1 MSRQVD
7 LWSVFQSLISVLPS
21 SDLAHTCIFQD
32 FASEGLR
39 TLMIAYRELDNTF
52 FQTWIKKHSEACL
65 TLEDRERKLNLVYEE
80 AERDLMVSMQKTGGE
95 TVGMAARR
103 LQGFRE

>member
-1 MSRQVD
+1 MFCCPGRLA
-7 LWSVFQSLISVLPS
+7 LWSAFQSLF

-39 TLMIAYRELDNTF
+39 TLMVAYRELDNTF

-80 AERDLMVSMQKTGGE
+80 AERDLMVSIKKLE
-95 TVGMAARR
+95 TD
-103 LQGFRE
+103 

>member
-1 MSRQVD
+1 
-7 LWSVFQSLISVLPS
+7 
-21 SDLAHTCIFQD
+21 
-32 FASEGLR
+32 
-39 TLMIAYRELDNTF
+39 MIAYRELDNTF